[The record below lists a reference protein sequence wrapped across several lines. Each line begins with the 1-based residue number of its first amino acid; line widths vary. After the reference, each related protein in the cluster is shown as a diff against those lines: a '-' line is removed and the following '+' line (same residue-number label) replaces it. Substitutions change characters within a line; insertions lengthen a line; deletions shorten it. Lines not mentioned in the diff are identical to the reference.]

1 MGRGKLITQMASQTK
16 RRLESESEPV
26 AQEAKTK
33 KSLKPTRNIFLEA
46 WEELKQED
54 IKRIQ
59 DIEKAWPVVQEV
71 VDFLTFER
79 IRAIKLVSKYHTH
92 AEPSQKL
99 EQGATEL
106 ALQLAAHLA
115 APVHETPRTSFYKMD
130 IEERALAIFK
140 RSYPELDDLAQSTLL
155 RRVQDPEWRQI
166 IKTLPQQREELV
178 KLLKQ

>member
-1 MGRGKLITQMASQTK
+1 MASQTK

-79 IRAIKLVSKYHTH
+79 IRAIKLASDHH
-92 AEPSQKL
+92 AYQKL
-99 EQGATEL
+99 EQGAMEL
-106 ALQLAAHLA
+106 ARQLAAHLA
-115 APVHETPRTSFYKMD
+115 APVPQKPKTAFYKLE

-140 RSYPELDDLAQSTLL
+140 RSYPELDDLSQSTLL